1 MPEGSGF
8 LQWLGAVNM
17 VVTAAL
23 AVLVWVFT
31 AGKWAR
37 SREVDGMAH
46 TGSADSTRTTALMEI
61 IARELDRYDQR
72 RPRADVARVEAL
84 MVQVQE
90 IREDVRE
97 KHKLWRERH
106 EQNGVEID
114 AALRTTVRL
123 EERVEALGRRV
134 DDLARRSERTG
145 HVLGS

>member
-90 IREDVRE
+90 FARTCARSTSSGASGTNRTAW
-97 KHKLWRERH
+97 KSMPPCAPRCGSRNASRRWAGGGRPGPTERA
-106 EQNGVEID
+106 QR
-114 AALRTTVRL
+114 A
-123 EERVEALGRRV
+123 
-134 DDLARRSERTG
+134 
-145 HVLGS
+145 VLGS